1 MYTILRGLDNKG
13 KVILEYNFAR
23 FLIFK
28 PFNMLFLGEK
38 VNYYHVEFYMWD
50 EYNETYEGV
59 WIFTYIGFDTNT
71 NRIDFIIVNST
82 SNKILH

>member
-1 MYTILRGLDNKG
+1 MRGLDNKG
-13 KVILEYNFAR
+13 KVILEYNFAKKR
-23 FLIFK
+23 LLYPYHI
-28 PFNMLFLGEK
+28 LLLGEGD
-38 VNYYHVEFYMWD
+38 NYYHAKFYEWNFL
-50 EYNETYEGV
+50 NELYEGV